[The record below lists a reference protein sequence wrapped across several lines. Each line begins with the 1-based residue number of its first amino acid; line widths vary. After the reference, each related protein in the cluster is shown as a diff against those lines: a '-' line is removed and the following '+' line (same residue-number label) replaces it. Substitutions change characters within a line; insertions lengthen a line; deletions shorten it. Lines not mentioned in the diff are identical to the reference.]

1 MLKRHVDELNE
12 PGIRPGDSHRFIHV
26 EQQCFSLSG
35 ICAHACMCMYVCACV
50 YICIYIEYMY
60 IYIQLQTCFMCVV
73 SN

>member
-50 YICIYIEYMY
+50 YICY
-60 IYIQLQTCFMCVV
+60 IYIVYVYIYTATNMFYVC
-73 SN
+73 SI